1 MSGRVFITAL
11 HQIGYARERHVTLRY
26 CMHRST
32 DQPRVAE
39 YYSVE
44 VPGILHARSGYAR
57 EARLEPLRFLRLA
70 LQGKQLLDGRCG
82 QQLARRMCILGIVLP
97 QPRRRSTLRIGGGI
111 GNRAHAQ
118 PALCV
123 RTRSPRCAC
132 AREAIMRDRRV
143 RAPSR
148 PRARRSRR
156 GSRRAPV
163 ARLQTAFRR

>member
-97 QPRRRSTLRIGGGI
+97 QPGRRSTLR
-111 GNRAHAQ
+111 
-118 PALCV
+118 
-123 RTRSPRCAC
+123 
-132 AREAIMRDRRV
+132 
-143 RAPSR
+143 
-148 PRARRSRR
+148 
-156 GSRRAPV
+156 GSKG
-163 ARLQTAFRR
+163 

>member
-26 CMHRST
+26 CMNRST

-123 RTRSPRCAC
+123 RTRGNQAGPAGARTISPKSTTFSPR
-132 AREAIMRDRRV
+132 I
-143 RAPSR
+143 
-148 PRARRSRR
+148 
-156 GSRRAPV
+156 
-163 ARLQTAFRR
+163 T